1 MCGIAGFSWPDETAA
16 RAMAAALRHRG
27 PDQSGVRV
35 DGAVSL
41 AHARLSII
49 DLSDKGRQ
57 PLANEDGTL
66 WLVCNGEIYNH
77 HELRRELE
85 GRHAFSSATDVEVIL
100 HAYEEWGLDAFRR
113 FNGMWAF
120 CLYDAKAGTL
130 VLCRDR
136 VGKKPL
142 YYHHDGTRLIFASEL
157 KAILAAHDIERR
169 VSREALDFYF
179 TLGYIPSPRSIFEG
193 FSKLEPRQFIVYDL
207 KSGSLEKGRYYEIPS
222 AAPGRDRERLVRE
235 GRALLRD
242 AVRLRLEADVP
253 VGAFLSGGLDS
264 SAVVAAM
271 AETTDPAKLHTFSIG
286 FEGAYDET
294 AFMEIVRRAFG
305 TRHHHRYFTEA
316 DFERTLAEFSR
327 VYDEPFD
334 DAACFPTLDLAALA
348 RRDVT
353 VSLSGDGGDEIFGG
367 YKIHRRAARHAAL
380 RRVPAILRRGLHRL
394 LRRAKP
400 DTAAGRLAETL
411 RVSLVPLD
419 EFYLETGGDRIPKP
433 AAVREWSTRAMRE
446 SLAKSGGDLRQA
458 VMTYDTYFHTLPDF
472 FLVKVDRASM
482 AHALEVRCPL
492 LDVRFLEF
500 SARIPARWKAD
511 RKRSKILFREMI
523 EGLVPEAIASRPKKG
538 FTPPVLDW
546 IEREDYRAAIRDEVE
561 DAQRSGLIGRE
572 WVEFYEREVLPK
584 SDALSRSM
592 RLRMLAFRQWRKTWL
607 EAR

>member
-1 MCGIAGFSWPDETAA
+1 MCGIAGFSWPDEAAA
-16 RAMAAALRHRG
+16 RAMASALRHRG

-35 DGAVSL
+35 DGAAPL

-57 PLANEDGTL
+57 PLSNEDGTL

-77 HELRRELE
+77 RELRHELE

-120 CLYDAKAGTL
+120 CLYDVKAGTFT
-130 VLCRDR
+130 LCRDR
-136 VGKKPL
+136 AGKKPL
-142 YYHHDGTRLIFASEL
+142 YYLHDGTRLIFASEL
-157 KAILAAHDIERR
+157 KAMLAAHDVERR
-169 VSREALDFYF
+169 VSPEALDFYF
-179 TLGYIPSPRSIFEG
+179 SLGYIPSPRSIFEG
-193 FSKLEPRQFIVYDL
+193 IFKLEPRQYIVYDL
-207 KSGSLEKGRYYEIPS
+207 RSRALTNGRYHEIPA
-222 AAPGRDRERLVRE
+222 AAPEQDRGRLVRE

-271 AETTDPAKLHTFSIG
+271 SEATDPAKLHTFSIG

-316 DFERTLAEFSR
+316 DFERTLGEFGR

-348 RRDVT
+348 RQDVT
-353 VSLSGDGGDEIFGG
+353 VSLSGDGGDELFGG
-367 YKIHRRAARHAAL
+367 YKMHRRAARHAAL
-380 RRVPAILRRGLHRL
+380 RRFPAVLRRGLRRL
-394 LRRAKP
+394 LRRARQG
-400 DTAAGRLAETL
+400 TAEARLAETL

-419 EFYLETGGDRIPKP
+419 EFCLEMAGDRVPKP
-433 AAVREWSTRAMRE
+433 AAVRDWSTRAMRE
-446 SLAKSGGDLRQA
+446 ALAKSGGDLRQA
-458 VMTYDTYFHTLPDF
+458 VMTYDAYFHTLPDF

-482 AHALEVRCPL
+482 AHSLEVRCPL
-492 LDVRFLEF
+492 LDYRFFEYA
-500 SARIPARWKAD
+500 ARIPARWKAD
-511 RKRSKILFREMI
+511 RKRSKILFREII
-523 EGLVPEAIASRPKKG
+523 EGLVPKEIAARPKKG

-546 IEREDYRAAIRDEVE
+546 IEREDYRAAVRDEVE
-561 DAQRSGLIGRE
+561 TARRSGLIGRA
-572 WVEFYEREVLPK
+572 WTDFYEDEVLPK
-584 SDALSRSM
+584 GDALSRSM
-592 RLRMLAFRQWRKTWL
+592 GLRMLAFRQWRKTWL